1 MTGCLLSS
9 IIIEYQIIL
18 ALKSIQALKRTSNK
32 YFLVWEGVNS
42 MIVITS
48 NKISEERIQE
58 IVAHIEKHGVKAH
71 ISKGEDRTVI
81 GIIGK
86 ADPQLAEHLRQMS
99 GVEQVVKI
107 SKSYKLA
114 SRDFHPENTVINIG
128 DVAIGGDQ
136 LVIMG
141 GPCAVEN
148 VAQINEIARL
158 VKLSG
163 GQVLRGGAFKPRT
176 GPYSFQGVGVE
187 GLEMMAEAGKKHG
200 LLTITE
206 VMTPEYVDVCA
217 QYADIL
223 QVGTRNMQNFDL
235 LRKLGT
241 IQTPVMLKR
250 GLSSTY
256 DEFLNAAE
264 YILAGG
270 NPNVMLCERGIR
282 TFETYTRNTLDLT
295 AIPVLHQLS
304 HLPVISDPSHGTG
317 RRELVETM
325 CKASVAAGAN
335 GLIVEMHTDPDNSMT
350 GDGVQSLFPDQFAN
364 LLVDLEK
371 LAPFFG
377 KTFNTKKGLVAAGS
391 WIK

>member
-1 MTGCLLSS
+1 
-9 IIIEYQIIL
+9 
-18 ALKSIQALKRTSNK
+18 
-32 YFLVWEGVNS
+32 
-42 MIVITS
+42 MIAITS
-48 NKISEERIQE
+48 NKTSDERIQE
-58 IVAHIEKHGVKAH
+58 IVQFIEKQGVQAH
-71 ISKGEDRTVI
+71 VSKGEDRTVI

-86 ADPQLAEHLRQMS
+86 ADPKLAEQLRQMS

-114 SRDFHPENTVINIG
+114 SRDFHPADTVIKIKG
-128 DVAIGGDQ
+128 VEIGGEQ
-136 LVIMG
+136 LVVMG
-141 GPCAVEN
+141 GPCAVETPE
-148 VAQINEIARL
+148 QIDEIARL
-158 VKLSG
+158 VKAAG

-187 GLEMMAEAGKKHG
+187 GLIMMAEAGKKHG

-206 VMTPEYVDVCA
+206 VMTPEYVDVCS

-241 IQTPVMLKR
+241 IQTPVLLKR
-250 GLSSTY
+250 GFSSTY

-282 TFETYTRNTLDLT
+282 TFETYTRNTLDLS
-295 AIPVLHQLS
+295 AIPVLKQLS

-317 RRELVETM
+317 RRELVVPMT
-325 CKASVAAGAN
+325 KASVAAGAD
-335 GLIVEMHTDPDNSMT
+335 GLIIEMHTDPDNSMT

-371 LAPFFG
+371 LAPLLG
-377 KTFNTKKGLVAAGS
+377 KKFDTHKEVILA
-391 WIK
+391 

>member
-1 MTGCLLSS
+1 
-9 IIIEYQIIL
+9 
-18 ALKSIQALKRTSNK
+18 
-32 YFLVWEGVNS
+32 
-42 MIVITS
+42 MIAITS
-48 NKISEERIQE
+48 NKTSDERIQE
-58 IVAHIEKHGVKAH
+58 IVQFIEKQGVQAH
-71 ISKGEDRTVI
+71 VSKGEDRTVI
-81 GIIGK
+81 GIIGQ
-86 ADPQLAEHLRQMS
+86 ADPKLAEQLRQMS

-114 SRDFHPENTVINIG
+114 SRDFHPADTVISIKG
-128 DVAIGGDQ
+128 VEIGGEQ
-136 LVIMG
+136 LVVMG
-141 GPCAVEN
+141 GPCAVETPE
-148 VAQINEIARL
+148 QIDEIARL
-158 VKLSG
+158 VKAAG

-187 GLEMMAEAGKKHG
+187 GLIMMAEAGKKHG

-241 IQTPVMLKR
+241 IQTPVLLKR
-250 GLSSTY
+250 GFSSTY

-282 TFETYTRNTLDLT
+282 TFETYTRNTLDLS
-295 AIPVLHQLS
+295 AIPVLKQLS

-317 RRELVETM
+317 RRELVVPMT
-325 CKASVAAGAN
+325 KASVAAGAD
-335 GLIVEMHTDPDNSMT
+335 GLIIEMHTDPDNSMT
-350 GDGVQSLFPDQFAN
+350 GDGVQSLFPDQFAH
-364 LLVDLEK
+364 LLNDLEK
-371 LAPFFG
+371 LAPLLG
-377 KTFNTKKGLVAAGS
+377 KKFDTKKEPILA
-391 WIK
+391 

>member
-1 MTGCLLSS
+1 
-9 IIIEYQIIL
+9 
-18 ALKSIQALKRTSNK
+18 
-32 YFLVWEGVNS
+32 
-42 MIVITS
+42 MIVIT
-48 NKISEERIQE
+48 NANIAEERITE
-58 IVAHIEKHGVKAH
+58 IVAHIERAGVQAH
-71 ISKGEDRTVI
+71 VSRGTDRTVI

-86 ADPQLAEHLRQMS
+86 AEPTLAEHLRQMK
-99 GVEQVVKI
+99 GVENVIKI

-114 SRDFHPENTVINIG
+114 SRDFHPDDTVIDIRG
-128 DVAIGGDQ
+128 VKIGGSN

-141 GPCAVEN
+141 GPCAVETPE
-148 VAQINEIARL
+148 QIDEIARL
-158 VKLSG
+158 VKAAG

-187 GLEMMAEAGKKHG
+187 GLVMMAEAGKKHG

-217 QYADIL
+217 EYADIL

-241 IQTPVMLKR
+241 IQTPVLLKR
-250 GLSSTY
+250 GFSSTY

-282 TFETYTRNTLDLT
+282 TFETYTRNTLDLS
-295 AIPVLHQLS
+295 AIPVLQSLS

-317 RRELVETM
+317 RRELVEPM
-325 CKASVAAGAN
+325 SKASVAAGAN

-364 LLVDLEK
+364 LLKQLEQ
-371 LAPFFG
+371 LAPIVG
-377 KTFNTKKGLVAAGS
+377 KQFDTPKQPAEAFKEWK
-391 WIK
+391 I

>member
-1 MTGCLLSS
+1 MIAILSNKVEQGR
-9 IIIEYQIIL
+9 IDDIVQIIQ
-18 ALKSIQALKRTSNK
+18 S
-32 YFLVWEGVNS
+32 
-42 MIVITS
+42 
-48 NKISEERIQE
+48 
-58 IVAHIEKHGVKAH
+58 HGVQAH
-71 ISKGEDRTVI
+71 VSRGDDRTVI
-81 GIIGK
+81 GIIGQ
-86 ADPQLAEHLRQMS
+86 ADPVLAEQLRQQK

-114 SRDFHPENTVINIG
+114 SRDFHPADTVIRIK
-128 DVAIGGDQ
+128 DVEIGGDQ
-136 LVIMG
+136 LVVMG
-141 GPCAVEN
+141 GPCAVETPE
-148 VAQINEIARL
+148 QMDEIARL
-158 VKLSG
+158 VKAAG

-187 GLEMMAEAGKKHG
+187 GLVMMAEAGRKHG

-217 QYADIL
+217 EYTDIL

-241 IQTPVMLKR
+241 IQTPVLLKR
-250 GLSSTY
+250 GFSSTY

-295 AIPVLHQLS
+295 AIPVLQSLS

-317 RRELVETM
+317 RRELVEPMT
-325 CKASVAAGAN
+325 KASVAAGAD
-335 GLIVEMHTDPDNSMT
+335 GLIIEMHTDPDNSMT
-350 GDGVQSLFPDQFAN
+350 GDGVQSLFPDQFAK
-364 LLVDLEK
+364 LLRDLEQ
-371 LAPFFG
+371 LAPLCG
-377 KTFNTKKGLVAAGS
+377 KRFDTSKEAVLV
-391 WIK
+391 

>member
-1 MTGCLLSS
+1 
-9 IIIEYQIIL
+9 
-18 ALKSIQALKRTSNK
+18 
-32 YFLVWEGVNS
+32 
-42 MIVITS
+42 MIVIT
-48 NKISEERIQE
+48 NANIAEERITE
-58 IVAHIEKHGVKAH
+58 IVAHIERTGVQAH
-71 ISKGEDRTVI
+71 VSRGTDRTVI

-86 ADPQLAEHLRQMS
+86 AEPTLAEHLRQMK
-99 GVEQVVKI
+99 GVDNVIKI

-114 SRDFHPENTVINIG
+114 SRDFHPDDTVIDIKG
-128 DVAIGGDQ
+128 VKIGGSN

-141 GPCAVEN
+141 GPCAVETPE
-148 VAQINEIARL
+148 QIDEIARL
-158 VKLSG
+158 VKAAG

-187 GLEMMAEAGKKHG
+187 GLAMMAEAGKKHG

-217 QYADIL
+217 EYADIL

-241 IQTPVMLKR
+241 IQTPVLLKR
-250 GLSSTY
+250 GFSSTY

-282 TFETYTRNTLDLT
+282 TFETYTRNTLDLS
-295 AIPVLHQLS
+295 AIPVLQSLS

-317 RRELVETM
+317 RRELVEPM
-325 CKASVAAGAN
+325 SKASVAAGAN

-364 LLVDLEK
+364 LLKQLEQ
-371 LAPFFG
+371 LAPIVG
-377 KTFNTKKGLVAAGS
+377 KQFDTPKEPAEAFKEWK
-391 WIK
+391 I

>member
-1 MTGCLLSS
+1 
-9 IIIEYQIIL
+9 
-18 ALKSIQALKRTSNK
+18 
-32 YFLVWEGVNS
+32 
-42 MIVITS
+42 MIVITKPS
-48 NKISEERIQE
+48 ITDERIAE
-58 IVAHIEKHGVKAH
+58 IVAVIERNGGVQAH
-71 ISKGEDRTVI
+71 VSKGTDRTVI

-86 ADPQLAEHLRQMS
+86 AEPTLAEHLRQMK
-99 GVEQVVKI
+99 GVENVIKI

-114 SRDFHPENTVINIG
+114 SRDFHPDDTVIDIKG
-128 DVAIGGDQ
+128 VKIGGDN
-136 LVIMG
+136 LVVMG
-141 GPCAVEN
+141 GPCAVETPE
-148 VAQINEIARL
+148 QIDEIARL
-158 VKLSG
+158 VKAAG

-187 GLEMMAEAGKKHG
+187 GLVMMAEAGKKHG

-217 QYADIL
+217 EYADIL

-241 IQTPVMLKR
+241 IQTPVLLKR
-250 GLSSTY
+250 GFSATY

-282 TFETYTRNTLDLT
+282 TFETYTRNTLDLA
-295 AIPVLHQLS
+295 AIPVLQSLS

-317 RRELVETM
+317 RRELVEPM
-325 CKASVAAGAN
+325 AKASVAAGAN
-335 GLIVEMHTDPDNSMT
+335 GLIIEMHTDPDNSMT

-364 LLVDLEK
+364 LLKELEQ
-371 LAPFFG
+371 LAPLLG
-377 KTFNTKKGLVAAGS
+377 KRFDTDKAPAEAFKEWK
-391 WIK
+391 I

>member
-1 MTGCLLSS
+1 M
-9 IIIEYQIIL
+9 I
-18 ALKSIQALKRTSNK
+18 AVTSNK
-32 YFLVWEGVNS
+32 
-42 MIVITS
+42 TS
-48 NKISEERIQE
+48 DERIQE
-58 IVAHIEKHGVKAH
+58 IVQFIEKQGVQAH
-71 ISKGEDRTVI
+71 VSKGEDRTVI
-81 GIIGK
+81 GIIGQ
-86 ADPQLAEHLRQMS
+86 ADPKLAEQLRQMS

-114 SRDFHPENTVINIG
+114 SRDFHPADTVINIKG
-128 DVAIGGDQ
+128 VEIGGEQ
-136 LVIMG
+136 LVVMG
-141 GPCAVEN
+141 GPCAVETPE
-148 VAQINEIARL
+148 QIDEIARL
-158 VKLSG
+158 VKAAG

-187 GLEMMAEAGKKHG
+187 GLIMMAEAGKKHG

-241 IQTPVMLKR
+241 IQTPVLLKR
-250 GLSSTY
+250 GFSSTY

-282 TFETYTRNTLDLT
+282 TFETYTRNTLDLS
-295 AIPVLHQLS
+295 AIPVLKQLS

-317 RRELVETM
+317 RRELVVPMT
-325 CKASVAAGAN
+325 KASVAAGAD
-335 GLIVEMHTDPDNSMT
+335 GLIIEMHTDPDNSMT
-350 GDGVQSLFPDQFAN
+350 GDGVQSLFPDQFAH
-364 LLVDLEK
+364 LLSDLEK
-371 LAPFFG
+371 LAPLLG
-377 KTFNTKKGLVAAGS
+377 KKFDTKKEAILA
-391 WIK
+391 

>member
-1 MTGCLLSS
+1 
-9 IIIEYQIIL
+9 
-18 ALKSIQALKRTSNK
+18 
-32 YFLVWEGVNS
+32 

-48 NKISEERIQE
+48 ANIADERIEE
-58 IVAHIEKHGVKAH
+58 IVSHIEKAGVQAH
-71 ISKGEDRTVI
+71 VSRGTDRTVI
-81 GIIGK
+81 GIIGS
-86 ADPQLAEHLRQMS
+86 AAPTLAEHLRQMK
-99 GVEQVVKI
+99 GVENVIKI

-114 SRDFHPENTVINIG
+114 SRDFHPDDTIIDIKGVK
-128 DVAIGGDQ
+128 IGGDN

-141 GPCAVEN
+141 GPCAVETPE
-148 VAQINEIARL
+148 QIDEIARL
-158 VKLSG
+158 VKAAG

-176 GPYSFQGVGVE
+176 GPYSFQGIGIE
-187 GLEMMAEAGKKHG
+187 GLAMMAEAGKKHG

-217 QYADIL
+217 EYADIL

-235 LRKLGT
+235 LRKLGS
-241 IQTPVMLKR
+241 IQTPVLLKR
-250 GLSSTY
+250 GFSATY

-282 TFETYTRNTLDLT
+282 TFETYTRNTLDLS
-295 AIPVLHQLS
+295 AIPVLQSLS

-317 RRELVETM
+317 RRELVEPM
-325 CKASVAAGAN
+325 SKASVAAGAN

-364 LLVDLEK
+364 LLKDLER
-371 LAPFFG
+371 LAPIVG
-377 KTFNTKKGLVAAGS
+377 KQFNTAKEPAEAFKEWKK
-391 WIK
+391 

>member
-1 MTGCLLSS
+1 
-9 IIIEYQIIL
+9 
-18 ALKSIQALKRTSNK
+18 
-32 YFLVWEGVNS
+32 

-48 NKISEERIQE
+48 NKASEERIAE
-58 IVAHIEKHGVKAH
+58 IVRHIEKHGVQAH
-71 ISKGEDRTVI
+71 ISKGEDKTVI

-86 ADPQLAEHLRQMS
+86 ADPKLAEQLRQMS

-114 SRDFHPENTVINIG
+114 SRDFHPSDTVINIKG
-128 DVAIGGDQ
+128 VEIGGQ
-136 LVIMG
+136 ELTIMG
-141 GPCAVEN
+141 GPCAVESPQ
-148 VAQINEIARL
+148 QIDEIARL
-158 VKLSG
+158 VKASG
-163 GQVLRGGAFKPRT
+163 AQVLRGGAFKPRT
-176 GPYSFQGVGVE
+176 GPYSFQGIGVE

-206 VMTPEYVDVCA
+206 VMTPEYVEVCA

-241 IQTPVMLKR
+241 IQTPVLLKR
-250 GLSSTY
+250 GFSATY

-295 AIPVLHQLS
+295 AIPVLQSLS

-317 RRELVETM
+317 RRELVEPM
-325 CKASVAAGAN
+325 SKASVAAGAN

-350 GDGVQSLFPDQFAN
+350 GDGVQSLFPDQFAK
-364 LLVDLEK
+364 LMLDLEK
-371 LAPFFG
+371 LAPLVG
-377 KTFNTKKGLVAAGS
+377 KTFNTAKNYVFA
-391 WIK
+391 

>member
-1 MTGCLLSS
+1 
-9 IIIEYQIIL
+9 
-18 ALKSIQALKRTSNK
+18 
-32 YFLVWEGVNS
+32 
-42 MIVITS
+42 MIVITNS
-48 NKISEERIQE
+48 NIAEERITE
-58 IVAHIEKHGVKAH
+58 IVAHIERAGVQAH
-71 ISKGEDRTVI
+71 VSRGTDRTVI

-86 ADPQLAEHLRQMS
+86 AEPTLAEHLRQMK
-99 GVEQVVKI
+99 GVENVIKI

-114 SRDFHPENTVINIG
+114 SRDFHPDDTVIDIKG
-128 DVAIGGDQ
+128 VKIGGSN

-141 GPCAVEN
+141 GPCAVETPE
-148 VAQINEIARL
+148 QIDEIARL
-158 VKLSG
+158 VKAAG

-187 GLEMMAEAGKKHG
+187 GLVMMAEAGKKHG

-217 QYADIL
+217 EYADIL

-241 IQTPVMLKR
+241 IQTPVLLKR
-250 GLSSTY
+250 GFSSTY

-282 TFETYTRNTLDLT
+282 TFETYTRNTLDLS
-295 AIPVLHQLS
+295 AIPVLQSLS

-317 RRELVETM
+317 RRELVEPM
-325 CKASVAAGAN
+325 SKASVAAGAN

-364 LLVDLEK
+364 LLKDLEK
-371 LAPFFG
+371 LAPIVG
-377 KTFNTKKGLVAAGS
+377 KHFDTPKAPAEAFVEWK
-391 WIK
+391 I

>member
-1 MTGCLLSS
+1 
-9 IIIEYQIIL
+9 
-18 ALKSIQALKRTSNK
+18 
-32 YFLVWEGVNS
+32 

-48 NKISEERIQE
+48 NKASEERIAE
-58 IVAHIEKHGVKAH
+58 IVSHIEKHGVQAH
-71 ISKGEDRTVI
+71 ISKGEDKTVI

-86 ADPQLAEHLRQMS
+86 ADPKLAEQLRQMS

-114 SRDFHPENTVINIG
+114 SRDFHPADSVIRIK
-128 DVAIGGDQ
+128 DVEIGGQ
-136 LVIMG
+136 EIVIMG
-141 GPCAVEN
+141 GPCAVESN
-148 VAQINEIARL
+148 DQIDEIARL
-158 VKLSG
+158 VKASG
-163 GQVLRGGAFKPRT
+163 AQVLRGGAFKPRT
-176 GPYSFQGVGVE
+176 GPYSFQGIGIE

-241 IQTPVMLKR
+241 IQTPVLLKR
-250 GLSSTY
+250 GFSATY

-282 TFETYTRNTLDLT
+282 TFETYTRNTLDLA
-295 AIPVLHQLS
+295 AIPALQTLS

-317 RRELVETM
+317 RRELVEPM
-325 CKASVAAGAN
+325 SKASVAAGAN

-350 GDGVQSLFPDQFAN
+350 GDGVQSLFPDQFAK
-364 LLVDLEK
+364 LMLDLEK
-371 LAPFFG
+371 LAPLVG
-377 KTFNTKKGLVAAGS
+377 RTFNTNKNYVFA
-391 WIK
+391 

>member
-1 MTGCLLSS
+1 MIA
-9 IIIEYQIIL
+9 II
-18 ALKSIQALKRTSNK
+18 SNK
-32 YFLVWEGVNS
+32 
-42 MIVITS
+42 TT
-48 NKISEERIQE
+48 EERILE
-58 IVAHIEKHGVKAH
+58 IVHFIEKHDVQAHVSRGV
-71 ISKGEDRTVI
+71 DRTVV

-86 ADPQLAEHLRQMS
+86 ATPVLAEQIRQLS

-114 SRDFHPENTVINIG
+114 SRDFHPDSTVIKIK
-128 DVAIGGDQ
+128 DVEIGGDQ

-141 GPCAVEN
+141 GPCAVESPE
-148 VAQINEIARL
+148 QIDEIARL
-158 VKLSG
+158 VKASG
-163 GQVLRGGAFKPRT
+163 AQVLRGGAFKPRT

-187 GLEMMAEAGKKHG
+187 GLVMMAEAGKKHG
-200 LLTITE
+200 VLTITE

-217 QYADIL
+217 EYADIL

-241 IQTPVMLKR
+241 IQTPVLLKR
-250 GLSSTY
+250 GFSSTY

-282 TFETYTRNTLDLT
+282 TFESYTRNTLDLA
-295 AIPVLHQLS
+295 AIPVLQSLS

-317 RRELVETM
+317 RRELVEPM
-325 CKASVAAGAN
+325 SKASVAAGAN

-350 GDGVQSLFPDQFAN
+350 GDGVQSLFPDQFAR
-364 LLVDLEK
+364 LMQDLEK
-371 LAPFFG
+371 LAPLCG
-377 KTFNTKKGLVAAGS
+377 KRFDTPKQPL
-391 WIK
+391 

>member
-1 MTGCLLSS
+1 
-9 IIIEYQIIL
+9 
-18 ALKSIQALKRTSNK
+18 
-32 YFLVWEGVNS
+32 
-42 MIVITS
+42 MIVIIS
-48 NKISEERIQE
+48 NKVSEERIQE
-58 IVAHIEKHGVKAH
+58 IVHHIEKHEVQAH
-71 ISKGEDRTVI
+71 VSKGVDRTVI

-86 ADPQLAEHLRQMS
+86 ADPMLAEQLRQLS

-114 SRDFHPENTVINIG
+114 SRDFHPADTVIKIK
-128 DVAIGGDQ
+128 DVEIGGEQ

-141 GPCAVEN
+141 GPCAVESPE
-148 VAQINEIARL
+148 QIDEIARL
-158 VKLSG
+158 VKAAG
-163 GQVLRGGAFKPRT
+163 AQVLRGGAFKPRT

-187 GLEMMAEAGKKHG
+187 GLVMMAEAGKKHG

-217 QYADIL
+217 EYADIL

-241 IQTPVMLKR
+241 IQTPVLLKR
-250 GLSSTY
+250 GFSSTY

-282 TFETYTRNTLDLT
+282 TFEPYTRNTLDLA
-295 AIPVLHQLS
+295 AIPALQSLS

-317 RRELVETM
+317 RRELVEPM
-325 CKASVAAGAN
+325 SKASVAAGAN

-350 GDGVQSLFPDQFAN
+350 GDGVQSLFPDQFAK
-364 LLVDLEK
+364 LMVDLEK
-371 LAPFFG
+371 LAPLVG
-377 KTFNTKKGLVAAGS
+377 KRFDTKKESITV
-391 WIK
+391 